1 MILQF
6 LKDNFNKIVFIVP
19 LIILVIIIIVF
30 KCTEGKVIEGA
41 TDANLNP
48 DIFNFE
54 QKKDNLQEQKRNL
67 ENDLYLLNMKKHK
80 LKTQLQLS
88 NVRLNNLKDS
98 NTKILNRKKQLQ
110 NDCFETS
117 NKYKNQIDNIR
128 EMTTKESRLL
138 ATDFLNAYKKAQ
150 NN

>member
-48 DIFNFE
+48 DIFTDSTRDKRANLSIFLKDLSYQNFE
-54 QKKDNLQEQKRNL
+54 DNSHGLMQIFNCSGVVQSQSL
-67 ENDLYLLNMKKHK
+67 SISSDGYLNG
-80 LKTQLQLS
+80 TIA
-88 NVRLNNLKDS
+88 V
-98 NTKILNRKKQLQ
+98 KQLL
-110 NDCFETS
+110 
-117 NKYKNQIDNIR
+117 R
-128 EMTTKESRLL
+128 
-138 ATDFLNAYKKAQ
+138 
-150 NN
+150 